1 MLKLLLLSILVA
13 FAYSEDCFD
22 HGIDYIGNDLEDGHY
37 VSTGS
42 AEACQINCQQTAG
55 CNYWTWDPNYHTAC
69 WKKYA
74 KGK

>member
-22 HGIDYIGNDLEDGHY
+22 HGIDYIGNDLDDGHY

-42 AEACQINCQQTAG
+42 AEACQIN
-55 CNYWTWDPNYHTAC
+55 
-69 WKKYA
+69 
-74 KGK
+74 